1 MRLTYQD
8 CGTNIAL
15 FLEGEHDDIVEK
27 HMSLLNHSATSSELD
42 WINESKA
49 KLWTTKEKLL
59 KALVNAK
66 LFHLLGITKTVAEY
80 KGVKGGLLPVARELA
95 NTEFSGIDKVT
106 GALIMG
112 GKPRLE
118 HVYSVTVD
126 EHSPFEKTLKQEHGT
141 VDV

>member
-1 MRLTYQD
+1 MKLTYQD

-15 FLEGEHDDIVEK
+15 FLEGEPDDIVEK
-27 HMSLLNHSATSSELD
+27 HMSLLNHGATSSELD

-66 LFHLLGITKTVAEY
+66 LFHLLGITKTVEEY

-106 GALIMG
+106 GTLVMG
-112 GKPRLE
+112 AKPSLE
-118 HVYSVTVD
+118 RVYSVVEDMST
-126 EHSPFEKTLKQEHGT
+126 PFERTLKLEHGT
-141 VDV
+141 ADV